1 MLKQGNG
8 RSIVSQLLLFFVA
21 LLLSV
26 SVVASPWEKVET
38 PSEGKSE
45 SIGTY
50 NNGCLSGGESLPLA
64 GEGYQVMRS
73 HRGRYYGHSE
83 MIDFLHGL
91 SKQVRQL
98 ELGQLLVGDIAMPR
112 GGRFSSGHASHQTG
126 LDADIWLK
134 LTDRPLTEQEL
145 IDVQPLPMVHIK
157 QYKINQKNW
166 GEKQALLVQ
175 LAAVDERV
183 ARIFVHPVIKEQL
196 CQREWTNR
204 DWLRKVRPW
213 WGHYY
218 HFHVRLA
225 CPDGDSSCKPQKA
238 PPSGDGCGAEL
249 ASWKPKP
256 KSPSDKNNKVAKKPR
271 KQPPPPPT
279 QCLALLRQ

>member
-1 MLKQGNG
+1 MQQYIQQGLMVLMLLAISSPVFASRWESVKQ
-8 RSIVSQLLLFFVA
+8 
-21 LLLSV
+21 
-26 SVVASPWEKVET
+26 
-38 PSEGKSE
+38 PSDGVSE
-45 SIGTY
+45 SIGAY
-50 NNGCLSGGESLPLA
+50 NNGCLSGAESLPLA

-73 HRGRYYGHSE
+73 YRGRYYGHQE
-83 MIDFLHGL
+83 MIRFLHDL
-91 SKQVRQL
+91 SRGVQQL

-134 LTDRPLTEQEL
+134 LTDKPLTTDEL
-145 IDVQPLPMVHIK
+145 VDVQPLPMVHLK
-157 QYKINQKNW
+157 QYKINDDNW
-166 GEKQALLVQ
+166 GTNQALLVQ
-175 LAAVDERV
+175 LAAADERV
-183 ARIFVHPVIKEQL
+183 ARVFVHPVIKEQL

-218 HFHVRLA
+218 HFHVRLN
-225 CPDGDSSCKPQKA
+225 CPEGDSSCKAQAA

-256 KSPSDKNNKVAKKPR
+256 KAASDKKKVVKVKK
-271 KQPPPPPT
+271 KKKSPPKPPE
-279 QCLALLRQ
+279 QCLVLLKEDS

>member
-1 MLKQGNG
+1 MVKQFL
-8 RSIVSQLLLFFVA
+8 ICIFALFISFA
-21 LLLSV
+21 SA
-26 SVVASPWEKVET
+26 ASPWEKVET
-38 PSEGKSE
+38 PSEGQSE

-50 NNGCLSGGESLPLA
+50 NNGCLAGGENLPLA
-64 GEGYQVMRS
+64 GDGFQVMRS
-73 HRGRYYGHSE
+73 HRGRYYGHKE
-83 MIDFLHGL
+83 MIAFLHGL
-91 SKQVRQL
+91 STDVQQL
-98 ELGQLLVGDIAMPR
+98 KLGQLLVGDIAMPR

-134 LTDRPLTEQEL
+134 LTNSPLSEKEL
-145 IDVQPLPMVHIK
+145 IDIQPLPMVHIK
-157 QYKINQKNW
+157 DYKINQENW

-175 LAAVDERV
+175 LAAADERV

-218 HFHVRLA
+218 HFHVRLH
-225 CPDGDSSCKPQKA
+225 CPDGDTSCKPQKA
-238 PPSGDGCGAEL
+238 PPAGDGCGAEL

-256 KSPSDKNNKVAKKPR
+256 KSKTAPKKVVKTR
-271 KQPPPPPT
+271 KRLPPTPPP
-279 QCLALLRQ
+279 QCLAVLHQ